1 MRPAPS
7 HDDADLPEGE
17 TPLISAALGNVPVDL
32 LLTNVRLANVF
43 TSEIYAA
50 DIAIHGGR
58 IAAVEEP
65 GTLPRR
71 VAREMLDGE
80 GQLAV
85 PGLVDSH
92 LHIESSLLT
101 PAPFAEAV
109 LRHGTTT
116 VAEDPHEIANA
127 VGLAGVRRFWEAS
140 QGLPLHIYFL
150 VPSCV
155 PAAADLE
162 TAQGDMSAVEVA
174 DMLRW
179 ERVLGLAEV
188 MDARAVIEQSPRMS
202 AILVEGRRAGGVIEG
217 HNPLLRGRE
226 LNAYIAAGIDSDH
239 TLMTPDLLREKLRLG
254 VWVQLQER
262 YMSEDLIAL
271 LCELP
276 EMPQFCL
283 VTDDVSPDDLEEK
296 GHLDVVLRRAIAL
309 GLPPLAA
316 LRAATIHPARRLRLY
331 DLGAVAPGYRAD
343 IALVDDLEHFNV
355 STTICEGQIVVRH
368 GESCWTAPSQSALD
382 DLRDSLA
389 LTRLTPDAF
398 RVAAAVADGMVE
410 FLTIVSHTP
419 GTTTEAELVRLA
431 VRDGEPQLAEHEDL
445 CLIAVLARGGNGRFV
460 GLLRG
465 LGLRTGAIA
474 TSHAHDS
481 HNLVVIGRDPQ
492 SMATAAN
499 AVIETG
505 GGIAVAVGAETRV
518 LLPLPIAGVVSDR
531 PLTEVAAQ
539 FRAIRGVLHDLG
551 VDHPHLL
558 MRLSTY
564 TLPVSSGLRITD
576 RGLVDAAAR
585 AHVPLLPE
593 PVLA

>member
-1 MRPAPS
+1 M
-7 HDDADLPEGE
+7 
-17 TPLISAALGNVPVDL
+17 PLISAALGNVPVDL

-50 DIAIHGGR
+50 DIAIRGGR

-71 VAREMLDGE
+71 VARETLDGE

-116 VAEDPHEIANA
+116 IAEDPHEIANA

-202 AILVEGRRAGGVIEG
+202 AILAEGRRVGGVIEG

-262 YMSEDLIAL
+262 YMSEELIAL
-271 LCELP
+271 LRGLP

-316 LRAATIHPARRLRLY
+316 LRAATIHPARRLRLF
-331 DLGAVAPGYRAD
+331 DVGATAPGYRAD
-343 IALVDDLEHFNV
+343 IALVDDLKHFNV
-355 STTICEGQIVVRH
+355 SATICEGQIVVRH
-368 GESCWTAPSQSALD
+368 GMSCWPAPSQSVLD
-382 DLRDSLA
+382 NLRDSLA

-398 RVAAAVADGMVE
+398 RVAAPVADGVAE
-410 FLTIVSHTP
+410 FHTIVSHTP
-419 GTTTEAELVRLA
+419 GTTTEAERVRLA
-431 VRDGEPQLAEHEDL
+431 VRDGEPQVAAHEDL
-445 CLIAVLARGGNGRFV
+445 CLIAVLARGGNSGNNRFV

-465 LGLRTGAIA
+465 LGLCTGAVA

-481 HNLVVIGRDPQ
+481 HNLVVIGRDQQ

-505 GGIAVAVGAETRV
+505 GGLAVAVGSETRA
-518 LLPLPIAGVVSDR
+518 LLPLPIAGVVSEQ
-531 PLTEVAAQ
+531 PLAEVAAQ
-539 FRAIRGVLHDLG
+539 FRAIRSVLHDLG

-585 AHVPLLPE
+585 GHVPLWPQ